1 MALNKVL
8 LIGNAG
14 KDPEVRYLD
23 NNTKVATFTLATTE
37 KYRDRNNELREN
49 TEWHNIVC
57 WRRNADIT
65 EQFVRKGTQ
74 LFIEGHI
81 RTRSWD
87 DQTGVKHY
95 VTEIT
100 ADNIQL
106 LGRRQDNPARASE
119 PAATVAPATYA
130 QQAAPAKKEPEPL
143 NLQNIEEDDLPF

>member
-74 LFIEGHI
+74 IFIEGRI
-81 RTRSWD
+81 RTRNWD

-119 PAATVAPATYA
+119 PAATAAPATYA